1 MVPLSWQE
9 RNRGKIYKKG
19 IEKISIRFSAARITD
34 NRPETSGNEAER
46 PGAQA
51 FQLPAGPREKDSDR
65 PWAPSGP
72 SAHGPGPQTG

>member
-19 IEKISIRFSAARITD
+19 IEKISNWFSAARITD
-34 NRPETSGNEAER
+34 NRPETNSNEAES

-51 FQLPAGPREKDSDR
+51 LQLSVGPREKGSGW

-72 SAHGPGPQTG
+72 STQGIGPAAG

>member
-72 SAHGPGPQTG
+72 SAQGIKPAAG